1 MWRIIRSITKTKR
14 NCNVPTSCRI
24 QYLVKGVNA
33 EREDKSDLH
42 QEIVDALPNVSSVN
56 LLQVVEGFSL
66 DLEFSDIEPFSKAS
80 FEPYLS
86 EQILLELI
94 NLKCETI
101 GSASLQLVRSE
112 YS

>member
-1 MWRIIRSITKTKR
+1 M
-14 NCNVPTSCRI
+14 PTSCRI

-33 EREDKSDLH
+33 EREDKSNLH
-42 QEIVDALPNVSSVN
+42 QEIVDALPNVTAVN
-56 LLQVVEGFSL
+56 LLPVVEGFSL

-86 EQILLELI
+86 EQVLLELI

>member
-1 MWRIIRSITKTKR
+1 M
-14 NCNVPTSCRI
+14 PTSCRI
-24 QYLVKGVNA
+24 QYLVKGINA
-33 EREDKSDLH
+33 EREDKSNLH

-56 LLQVVEGFSL
+56 LMPVVEGFSL

-86 EQILLELI
+86 EQVLLELI
-94 NLKCETI
+94 NLKCEI
-101 GSASLQLVRSE
+101 KGSASVQLVRSE

>member
-1 MWRIIRSITKTKR
+1 M
-14 NCNVPTSCRI
+14 PTSCRI

-33 EREDKSDLH
+33 EREDKSNLH

-56 LLQVVEGFSL
+56 LMPVVEGFSL
-66 DLEFSDIEPFSKAS
+66 DLEFYDIEPFSKAS

-86 EQILLELI
+86 EQVLLELI